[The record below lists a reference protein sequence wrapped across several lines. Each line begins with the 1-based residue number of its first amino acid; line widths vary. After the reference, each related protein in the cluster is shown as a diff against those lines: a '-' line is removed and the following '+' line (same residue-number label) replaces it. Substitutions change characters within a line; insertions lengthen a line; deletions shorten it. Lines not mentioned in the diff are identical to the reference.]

1 MVQIRILFL
10 EYVEWLG
17 IDLAFQNFAGELAA
31 LPGDYASPHGVLLLA
46 WNGQSPA
53 GCVALRPLRHGV
65 CEMKRLFV
73 RPAFR
78 GTGLGRG
85 LAESVIGAARDRGY
99 LSMRLDTIASMK
111 EAVSLYE
118 SLGFVRTEPY
128 CHNPLPGAMFM
139 ELVL

>member
-31 LPGDYASPHGVLLLA
+31 LPGDYASPCGVLLLA

-53 GCVALRPLRHGV
+53 GCVALRPLSHGV

-85 LAESVIGAARDRGY
+85 LAESVVGAARDRGY